1 MLQASADY
9 GKMVAEMEKTD
20 HAFDVNAPGERPYST
35 CKVLEFGC
43 GIFGVCVLKPSK
55 VEYWLIKCWTS
66 FN

>member
-55 VEYWLIKCWTS
+55 VEY
-66 FN
+66 